1 MRWVESWATP
11 QQTPEAHSELPA
23 DATLRQ
29 VVHLSIG
36 RKTLRV
42 HNVHGGDYP
51 AVHGGG
57 YHHPDVKN
65 EADRQAVNAWLRA
78 PGHFDA
84 VIDFDAVIRDPAAP
98 SYMNRLY
105 DVGDHLHPDPAGY
118 KAMADSIPL
127 GLFK

>member
-1 MRWVESWATP
+1 MRWVERWATP
-11 QQTPEAHSELPA
+11 QQIPEAHSELPA
-23 DATLRQ
+23 DALTDATLRQ

-65 EADRQAVNAWLRA
+65 EADRQAVNAWIGA
-78 PGHFDA
+78 PA
-84 VIDFDAVIRDPAAP
+84 ISTR
-98 SYMNRLY
+98 
-105 DVGDHLHPDPAGY
+105 
-118 KAMADSIPL
+118 
-127 GLFK
+127 